1 MAIQQSSGTQT
12 RVALT
17 GARGGYGRTL
27 LAQLRNVADMTS
39 AVLVDPDEAG
49 VKSMLADLGITDVTV
64 VPDLAGIDWSA
75 VDVLVEAT
83 GRVAAGVAYAE
94 AAIAHGVHVVMVSKE
109 VETVAG
115 VTLAAAAAAAGVR
128 YLPGDGDQPA
138 NLIRLVGWI
147 ERVGLEIV
155 ALGKSGEY
163 DLVFDPTAGTVT
175 QVDETVAAP
184 EMADLL
190 ALGDDVAATLAA
202 RAELVTGLKRRA
214 AADHCEMTVV
224 AQYTGYTADHED
236 LHYPVVR
243 SAELADVYAARADGG
258 IIEHPGS
265 LDVFSMLRLP
275 DEASFGGG
283 VFVVVRTG
291 DAETWRLLAG
301 KGHVVSQDG
310 RYACVFWPY
319 HLMGVET
326 PLTIAA
332 AASGTATTP
341 LPSQSSVLAG
351 RSAAPLTAGTVFQVA
366 GHHHEVEGIDP
377 VLLSDA
383 DAPAGTAPFYLLGGA
398 RLVRDVPAD
407 HLLSFDDL
415 AGVDETGR
423 RLFKA
428 ARAAGSR
435 AAR

>member
-1 MAIQQSSGTQT
+1 MTIQQPTGAQT

-27 LAQLRNVADMTS
+27 LAQLRNVADMTPT
-39 AVLVDPDEAG
+39 VLVDPDVDG
-49 VKSMLADLGITDVTV
+49 VRAMLDDLAVTDVAV
-64 VPDLAGIDWSA
+64 VPDLVDVDWSA

-115 VTLAAAAAAAGVR
+115 VALAATAAAAGVR

-138 NLIRLVGWI
+138 NLVRLVAWV

-163 DLVFDPTAGTVT
+163 DLVFDPAAGTVT
-175 QVDETVAAP
+175 QVDERIDAP
-184 EMADLL
+184 GMAELL
-190 ALGDDVAATLAA
+190 ALGDDLHATLDA
-202 RAELVTGLKRRA
+202 RARLVAPLKRRA
-214 AADHCEMTVV
+214 AADHCEMAVV
-224 AQYTGYTADHED
+224 AQYTGYTADRED

-243 SAELADVYAARADGG
+243 TAELADVYAARADGG
-258 IIEHPGS
+258 ITGRPGS

-291 DAETWRLLAG
+291 DPETWTLLAG
-301 KGHVVSQDG
+301 KGHVVSRDG

-332 AASGTATTP
+332 AVEDTATTP
-341 LPSQSSVLAG
+341 VPSQSSVLAG
-351 RSAAPLTAGTVFQVA
+351 RTDAPVAAGTVFRVA
-366 GHHHEVEGIDP
+366 GHHHEVSGIDP
-377 VLLSDA
+377 VLLSA
-383 DAPAGTAPFYLLGGA
+383 AEAAEGTAPFYLLGGA
-398 RLVRDVPAD
+398 RLVRDLPAG
-407 HLLSFDDL
+407 HLLTFDDL
-415 AGVDETGR
+415 EDVDPTGR
-423 RLFKA
+423 RLFDQ
-428 ARAAGSR
+428 ARAAYQGTVR
-435 AAR
+435 